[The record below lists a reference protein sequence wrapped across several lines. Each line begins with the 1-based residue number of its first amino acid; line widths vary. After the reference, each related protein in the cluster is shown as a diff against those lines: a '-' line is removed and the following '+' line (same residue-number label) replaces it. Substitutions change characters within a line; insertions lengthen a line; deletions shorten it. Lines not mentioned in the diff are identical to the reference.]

1 MSPIWPVAKDTV
13 REMSRKKL
21 LLAIIVAGIFTAIL
35 FTISVAVVPV
45 AAERMAAG
53 LAQGRQAPSET
64 MDALTGQFKEKGY
77 NLLVTCFSIAIELIG
92 TFLTILMFSTFL
104 PTEIDR
110 GTVKLIISK
119 PVSRCQLIMG
129 KFLGGL
135 LVLAGYSILM
145 GGLQILGSL
154 YLTGKLEPADRYSIA
169 LLFFNLMV
177 RGSITMALSMI
188 MRPVLSGV
196 IAFFFSGDIFIVGT
210 IFSAKFIYYPSVIL
224 YYIFPTYSLFETRT
238 IWNFFTSLLSSE
250 TITLTLTDICYRT
263 AYALDIIVIMVALT
277 VILFNRKDLIQ

>member
-21 LLAIIVAGIFTAIL
+21 LLAVIVAGIFTAIL
-35 FTISVAVVPV
+35 FAISVAVVPV
-45 AAERMAAG
+45 AGERVVTG
-53 LAQGRQAPSET
+53 LSQGRQDSPEAMEA
-64 MDALTGQFKEKGY
+64 MIVQFNEKGY
-77 NLLVTCFSIAIELIG
+77 NFLVTCFSIAIELTG
-92 TFLTILMFSTFL
+92 TFLAILMFSTFL

-119 PVSRCQLIMG
+119 PVSRFQFIMG

-135 LVLAGYSILM
+135 LVLTGYSILM

-154 YLTGKLEPADRYSIA
+154 YLTGKLDPPDRYCMI
-169 LLFFNLMV
+169 LLFCNLML
-177 RGSITMALSMI
+177 RGSVAMAMSMF

-196 IAFFFSGDIFIVGT
+196 VTFFLSGDIFIVGT
-210 IFSAKFIYYPSVIL
+210 IFSAKLIYYPSVIL
-224 YYIFPTYSLFETRT
+224 YYILPSYSLFQTRT
-238 IWNFFTSLLSSE
+238 IWNFFSSLFSSQAI
-250 TITLTLTDICYRT
+250 TITLSDICYKT
-263 AYALDIIVIMVALT
+263 AYALDLMVFMLAIT